1 MQLSSYLV
9 YSRNAKSGD
18 LGETFLAIFPQSVL
32 ILSQN
37 GVFMLSEAE
46 NISMLIH
53 TLLACLEITY
63 IGLLGPHANSISV
76 CNSLAGLWL
85 SHQLPD
91 KICRS
96 LLSDLPHGVG
106 VGVGLIQKAN
116 TNHRC
121 HQHVCTVNSLNE
133 PTSFSK
139 FAIFSQ
145 TRKHVGRLKFDLNI
159 PLKQNEI
166 SNKKAFFDFL
176 AKSRSKWN

>member
-1 MQLSSYLV
+1 MQKPVHLLNQFVQFSPSICAN
-9 YSRNAKSGD
+9 SFSH
-18 LGETFLAIFPQSVL
+18 
-32 ILSQN
+32 N

-46 NISMLIH
+46 SIIMLVH
-53 TLLACLEITY
+53 MLLACLEKNH

-76 CNSLAGLWL
+76 CNSIAGLWL

-96 LLSDLPHGVG
+96 FLSDLPHGVG
-106 VGVGLIQKAN
+106 VGFIQKAN
-116 TNHRC
+116 TNH
-121 HQHVCTVNSLNE
+121 QHVYTVNSLNE

-145 TRKHVGRLKFDLNI
+145 TRKHVGRLKCDLNI

-166 SNKKAFFDFL
+166 SNKKALFDFL
-176 AKSRSKWN
+176 AKSQSNGIS

>member
-1 MQLSSYLV
+1 MQKALSLLNQFVLFS
-9 YSRNAKSGD
+9 
-18 LGETFLAIFPQSVL
+18 PQSVL

-46 NISMLIH
+46 SIFMLIH
-53 TLLACLEITY
+53 TLLACLEINH

-91 KICRS
+91 MICRS
-96 LLSDLPHGVG
+96 FLSDLPHG

-145 TRKHVGRLKFDLNI
+145 TRKHVGRLNCDPNI